1 MTFRELIQTVLTV
14 NYALYHVRDSR
25 RNGMLYDNA
34 HWSDIK
40 AIDKD
45 REVSYAVP
53 LSVSYSS
60 VTEWNVMLK

>member
-1 MTFRELIQTVLTV
+1 MTFRELHQTVLTV
-14 NYALYHVRDSR
+14 NYALYHIRDTR
-25 RNGMLYDNA
+25 HNGMLYDNV

-53 LSVSYSS
+53 VTVNFGSVK
-60 VTEWNVMLK
+60 EWNVVLK

>member
-1 MTFRELIQTVLTV
+1 MTFRELIRTVLTV
-14 NYALYHVRDSR
+14 NYAAYRVRDTR
-25 RNGMLYDNA
+25 HNGMLYDNV

-60 VTEWNVMLK
+60 VKEWNVMLK